1 VNPFRQKI
9 FVTRPTPT
17 GVSEVARSCACP
29 KGEGEA
35 MSKTEAAALKAEEMY
50 YAVKEEVKRR

>member
-1 VNPFRQKI
+1 
-9 FVTRPTPT
+9 
-17 GVSEVARSCACP
+17 
-29 KGEGEA
+29 